1 MTAHNAT
8 DTEHTPRLTPS
19 SSDSAHHTTD
29 SDQRE
34 HNKTERRE
42 REARRDRER
51 ERERREEEQGRVQGG
66 RRGGDGECVM
76 DVGEREER
84 QREGK

>member
-1 MTAHNAT
+1 MSTAQGGRT
-8 DTEHTPRLTPS
+8 PHTTRLTATS
-19 SSDSAHHTTD
+19 ENTIR
-29 SDQRE
+29 QNE
-34 HNKTERRE
+34 E
-42 REARRDRER
+42 REKRGERER

>member
-1 MTAHNAT
+1 MK
-8 DTEHTPRLTPS
+8 DPR
-19 SSDSAHHTTD
+19 
-29 SDQRE
+29 RIE
-34 HNKTERRE
+34 FWGE
-42 REARRDRER
+42 RER